1 MRIALFPGSFDPV
14 TKGHEEII
22 HRGMRMF
29 DKVIVAIGINS
40 HKSYLFTVEERME
53 MLRRS
58 FAAFD
63 SVEVASYTGLTV
75 DFARENGANFLLRGI
90 RSNVDLSYEQPTS
103 LINRHLNDDIDTV
116 YLHSY
121 PETSHISST
130 IVREVIRYQGKLEGL
145 VPEEIVAYIHSRKYK
160 D

>member
-1 MRIALFPGSFDPV
+1 MRIALFPGSFDPI

-22 HRGMRMF
+22 HRGTRIF

-40 HKSYLFTVEERME
+40 HKSYLFTVEERIE
-53 MLRRS
+53 MLRLS
-58 FAAFD
+58 FAGH
-63 SVEVASYTGLTV
+63 SSIEVASYTGLTV
-75 DFARENGANFLLRGI
+75 DVAIENGANVILRGI

-103 LINRHLNDDIDTV
+103 LINRHLNPEIDTA

-130 IVREVIRYQGKLEGL
+130 IVREVIRYRGKLEGL
-145 VPEEIVAYIHSRKYK
+145 VPEEIVPYILARKYK